1 MLLGSIIFFIS
12 LLSASF
18 TKNIYHF
25 LPLFSCS
32 MSLAVGILYM
42 TPISICVK
50 YYPDKKGL
58 VCGIILGFYGLSGV
72 II

>member
-1 MLLGSIIFFIS
+1 
-12 LLSASF
+12 
-18 TKNIYHF
+18 
-25 LPLFSCS
+25 